1 MVALDIAHKL
11 LVEDQVVVCKMNPVN
26 AWAGPFIR
34 CATPPAGLSRQA
46 VLLTVEHVNAGSCPS
61 FSGSRI
67 QALQFA
73 ALSDHDSCNAF
84 SLLHPGRLHTLVD
97 MVRMAKWDSCLAA

>member
-34 CATPPAGLSRQA
+34 CGAPPAGLSRQA
-46 VLLTVEHVNAGSCPS
+46 VLLK
-61 FSGSRI
+61 I
-67 QALQFA
+67 
-73 ALSDHDSCNAF
+73 
-84 SLLHPGRLHTLVD
+84 
-97 MVRMAKWDSCLAA
+97 